1 MWLSTAA
8 TIETGAPV
16 RSLDELGSP
25 GTVVLDL
32 APDVAA
38 RVAGERMPGG
48 VRRAYERYRRGP
60 AAFKVDLAVEGGVPW
75 ANEACSRA
83 GTVHCAGTFE
93 EIVAA
98 ERDVNKGRMPERP
111 FVLVG
116 QQYLADPERSN
127 GNVHP
132 VWSYAH
138 VPNGFDGNL
147 TDAVI
152 DQIERFAPGLRERI
166 VGTAVRTPAE
176 FEATNANYAGG
187 DIITGSN
194 SPIQTLFR
202 PRFALDPYS
211 TGIPGVYIC
220 SAATP
225 PGAGVHGMNG
235 FNAAQRALRHLE
247 RS

>member
-1 MWLSTAA
+1 M
-8 TIETGAPV
+8 
-16 RSLDELGSP
+16 
-25 GTVVLDL
+25 
-32 APDVAA
+32 
-38 RVAGERMPGG
+38 GERG
-48 VRRAYERYRRGP
+48 VLEGRDRALR
-60 AAFKVDLAVEGGVPW
+60 
-75 ANEACSRA
+75 
-83 GTVHCAGTFE
+83 GTFE

-127 GNVHP
+127 GNIHP

-152 DQIERFAPGLRERI
+152 DQIERFAPGLRSESSHRCPH
-166 VGTAVRTPAE
+166 PAE

-194 SPIQTLFR
+194 SPIQTLFGPGSPWTPTQQGFQACTSA
-202 PRFALDPYS
+202 PRR
-211 TGIPGVYIC
+211 
-220 SAATP
+220 P